1 MWGLKVC
8 FIGLVVGRNYV
19 WCLVIFVIFMEF
31 GQAWAK
37 RCEGCLKVINWGCQ
51 SKSQKGGLSHRED
64 RFLLCNAAALSNF
77 TANLTGYILK
87 RFYLIPLLTTLLL
100 FYVFEFGKA
109 KNSKCPNNAT
119 TERAILKIFVS
130 FLLTL
135 GNSRQNRASPLE
147 TPYNCV
153 TPSRNFRA

>member
-1 MWGLKVC
+1 MYG
-8 FIGLVVGRNYV
+8 
-19 WCLVIFVIFMEF
+19 
-31 GQAWAK
+31 
-37 RCEGCLKVINWGCQ
+37 
-51 SKSQKGGLSHRED
+51 
-64 RFLLCNAAALSNF
+64 ALSYLSYLWNLDKHERKVVRD
-77 TANLTGYILK
+77 AWKSLTGGAKASHKRGDFPIGKTGSYYVMLLHCQTLLQILLGIYWK